1 MPETEATKRGQEL
14 TTAARSKPRS
24 TAIIRIED
32 SQRLTQ
38 MPLIL
43 PTVKHSQNQLPSA
56 AASVGVVKPRIVAYA
71 GTQVPIE
78 SSAMQ

>member
-1 MPETEATKRGQEL
+1 M
-14 TTAARSKPRS
+14 
-24 TAIIRIED
+24 RIEE